1 LSTFLKRFNFFL
13 ANLPSELSRTSE
25 DAELKEAAQAE
36 LNGLEEQFTE
46 AFVAAVTVLLPAE
59 DYDSSDAVIEVVPGA
74 GGIEAGI
81 FAQEIFD
88 MYVAYTRSL
97 GNNVEVT
104 EYNASRVSGASNSSS
119 KSLTGISRASAT
131 ITGVG
136 VFRALKFETGVHR
149 VQRVPA
155 TSTRLQTST
164 CSVAVLPQP
173 DLETFPIP
181 KSDLKA
187 EFMRSSGPGGQSVQT
202 MNSAVRLTHL
212 PTGTAVECQEGKSQ
226 MRNQEKALEKLK
238 SILYQKKFSE
248 ELSMMQKSRKSQIGN
263 MDRNEKVRTY
273 NFTRNMIT
281 DHRIGESRQIN
292 LSQFFAGSAGF
303 KPVEDF
309 YTLLVGVTDRERLHF
324 VLKSEP

>member
-1 LSTFLKRFNFFL
+1 
-13 ANLPSELSRTSE
+13 
-25 DAELKEAAQAE
+25 
-36 LNGLEEQFTE
+36 
-46 AFVAAVTVLLPAE
+46 
-59 DYDSSDAVIEVVPGA
+59 
-74 GGIEAGI
+74 
-81 FAQEIFD
+81 
-88 MYVAYTRSL
+88 
-97 GNNVEVT
+97 
-104 EYNASRVSGASNSSS
+104 
-119 KSLTGISRASAT
+119 
-131 ITGVG
+131 